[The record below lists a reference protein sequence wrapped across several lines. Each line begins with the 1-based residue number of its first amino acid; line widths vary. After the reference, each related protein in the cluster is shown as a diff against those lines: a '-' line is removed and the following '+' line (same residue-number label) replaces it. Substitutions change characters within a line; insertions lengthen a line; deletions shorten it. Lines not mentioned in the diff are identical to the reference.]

1 LTDTA
6 RLTALAQRVITEVAA
21 RFRPKADRAE
31 LAATARKLPENLR
44 AQYLRTLAEDQQ
56 KDKLQLLFGQLKIR
70 GKP

>member
-21 RFRPKADRAE
+21 HFRPKTDRAE
-31 LAATARKLPENLR
+31 LAATARKLPDSLR
-44 AQYLRTLAEDQQ
+44 AHYLRTLAEAQQ

-70 GKP
+70 GTS